1 MNILKTLLLLTIS
14 PVTWYLHW
22 VVLARSLSPA
32 QALGPSWQPGHGPA
46 TIRGHPRSSTHR
58 PGLLACHEE

>member
-1 MNILKTLLLLTIS
+1 MLS
-14 PVTWYLHW
+14 YLHW
-22 VVLARSLSPA
+22 VVLARSRSPA

-58 PGLLACHEE
+58 PGLLACDEE